1 MTVTIGRRKLP
12 VALGGASVCRSRR
25 ARSNSR
31 CQSSGCSLPGGPTD
45 APQLIA
51 AIRQGLKETG
61 FAEGENVAIEYTAC
75 GHQMFEA
82 YHLKS

>member
-1 MTVTIGRRKLP
+1 MRRREFITL
-12 VALGGASVCRSRR
+12 LGGVAAASPLTARAQQQSMPVIGLLTSR
-25 ARSNSR
+25 
-31 CQSSGCSLPGGPTD
+31 GPTD